1 MATEHSTTTI
11 SNGDSATGDRRDL
24 GEILVA
30 GGYLRREQLDEALKA
45 QADRVRS
52 DGSTAPRLGEI
63 LVEKGFITPDAVAM
77 ALGEQSR
84 LLLFCPRCV
93 AYVNVDPRPDAVG
106 YGCAKCQG
114 ALQAPPAGLPARST
128 DSSVI
133 ISSALPVPPEV
144 QELREDPAKRFGKY
158 IILEKIGR
166 GGVAEVFR
174 AWDTYLHQFV
184 ALKRI
189 KPVARGD
196 EEERHSRL
204 VSLLNEAHN
213 AIRLRHPNIVSV
225 YDIGRVAREY
235 YISMEFL
242 DGWSL
247 HDAVLDAHRRG
258 KLSPYYEDPKRW
270 TDILLQTAAALHYAH
285 TRPIPTLH
293 CDLKP
298 GNVFV
303 TKDGRVCVLDFGL
316 ARQLGDMHTEGG
328 VIVGTPSYMAP
339 EQATGSDDQIDA
351 RTDVY
356 GIGAILYELL
366 SGRPPFVGS
375 MYEILRRAVDEP
387 PVAPSR
393 VVRLKQ
399 ESGEAPKDLPVIP
412 PALEAL
418 CLRCL
423 EKQHAA
429 RPQSALEVVKAIES
443 ILKDRPSVVLL
454 QSPAAEPKAAPEKPP
469 AASARRYIA
478 ILEKRRRQDRI
489 KFLVAALV
497 LAVGTWFAIALG
509 LGGSSGGDARTQLG
523 RFRPDLVS
531 ALDSDSA
538 DFKVWAASLQV
549 FKRRLA
555 EAVESEKPHLP
566 RWEARDRTWASVK
579 AWRVK
584 SDGLVFDAG
593 SGPDALSWSE
603 IGPAGV
609 EALARACGLPE
620 RPEDRLGLAVY
631 YLCAGDLPRGR
642 RLLEGLRGTALESD
656 GARLLAR
663 LGR

>member
-1 MATEHSTTTI
+1 MSTDSHSTAI
-11 SNGDSATGDRRDL
+11 PGSETGDRHDL
-24 GEILVA
+24 GEILVRE
-30 GGYLRREQLDEALKA
+30 GLLKREQLEECLKA
-45 QADRVRS
+45 QGNV
-52 DGSTAPRLGEI
+52 GSTAPRLGEI
-63 LVEKGFITPDAVAM
+63 LVQKGYVTPEAVAK

-84 LLLFCPRCV
+84 LLLFCPRCM

-114 ALQAPPAGLPARST
+114 ALQAPPAGMPARST

-144 QELREDPAKRFGKY
+144 QALSGRPETRFGKY
-158 IILEKIGR
+158 VILEKIGR

-174 AWDTYLHQFV
+174 AWDTYLHQYV

-225 YDIGRVAREY
+225 YDIGRVEREY

-303 TKDGRVCVLDFGL
+303 TKEGRVCVLDFGL
-316 ARQLGDMHTEGG
+316 ARQLGDLHAEGG

-339 EQATGSDDQIDA
+339 EQATGADDQIDA

-356 GIGAILYELL
+356 GLGAILYELL

-399 ESGEAPKDLPVIP
+399 ESGEAPKDLPAIP

-418 CLRCL
+418 CMKCL
-423 EKQHAA
+423 EKEHAK
-429 RPQSALEVVKAIES
+429 RPQSPLDVVRALEAM
-443 ILKDRPSVVLL
+443 LKGPGSPPSV
-454 QSPAAEPKAAPEKPP
+454 PAPREEKQASGTALRYKAALERRRRGDRIKLAVSAAVLAFATWLVLAAWPGGAAQAEAEWRAQFGRLRPEL
-469 AASARRYIA
+469 AASAPGA
-478 ILEKRRRQDRI
+478 D
-489 KFLVAALV
+489 ALQ
-497 LAVGTWFAIALG
+497 G
-509 LGGSSGGDARTQLG
+509 
-523 RFRPDLVS
+523 
-531 ALDSDSA
+531 
-538 DFKVWAASLQV
+538 

-555 EAVESEKPHLP
+555 EAVDSEKPELS
-566 RWEARDRTWASVK
+566 RWEAAGKTWAKVK
-579 AWRVK
+579 VWRAK
-584 SDGLVFDAG
+584 SDGLVIDAG
-593 SGPDALSWSE
+593 SGPDALPWAE
-603 IGPAGV
+603 IGTGGI
-609 EALARACGLPE
+609 ESLARACGLP
-620 RPEDRLGLAVY
+620 RTPEDRLGLGIY
-631 YLCAGDLPRGR
+631 YACAGDRTRAQGMFDA
-642 RLLEGLRGTALESD
+642 LRGTSLDAE
-656 GARLLAR
+656 ATRFRER
-663 LGR
+663 LGK

>member
-1 MATEHSTTTI
+1 MSGE
-11 SNGDSATGDRRDL
+11 SATGDRHDL
-24 GEILVA
+24 GEILVRA
-30 GGYLRREQLDEALKA
+30 GLLTRERLTEALKA
-45 QADRVRS
+45 QAERAKEDS
-52 DGSTAPRLGEI
+52 AKAPRLGEI
-63 LVEKGFITPDAVAM
+63 LVELGYVTREQVAT
-77 ALGEQSR
+77 ALGEQDR

-93 AYVNVDPRPDAVG
+93 VYVNVDPRPDAVG

-114 ALQAPPAGLPARST
+114 ALQPPPAGMPARST

-133 ISSALPVPPEV
+133 ISSALPVPEEVRVLRDDPE
-144 QELREDPAKRFGKY
+144 KRFGKY
-158 IILEKIGR
+158 IVIEKIGR

-189 KPVARGD
+189 KPAARGD

-225 YDIGRVAREY
+225 YDIGRVHREY

-242 DGWSL
+242 DGWTL

-270 TDILLQTAAALHYAH
+270 TDIVLQTANALHYAH

-316 ARQLGDMHTEGG
+316 ARQIGDIQKDAG

-339 EQATGSDDQIDA
+339 EQATGADEQIDA

-356 GIGAILYELL
+356 GLGSILYELL

-387 PVAPSR
+387 PVPPSR

-399 ESGEAPKDLPVIP
+399 ESGEASKELPPIP
-412 PALEAL
+412 PALEEL

-423 EKQHAA
+423 EKEHAA
-429 RPQSALEVVKAIES
+429 RPQSALEVVRAVEAILRQPTS
-443 ILKDRPSVVLL
+443 GVL
-454 QSPAAEPKAAPEKPP
+454 PPPPPP
-469 AASARRYIA
+469 AEKVV
-478 ILEKRRRQDRI
+478 EKRGETSRRLAKARLDREKRDRVRLAI
-489 KFLVAALV
+489 VGAALV
-497 LAVGTWFAIALG
+497 LAGWIAWAVVSAFLP
-509 LGGSSGGDARTQLG
+509 SGAAGDAELRARLG
-523 RFRPDLVS
+523 RFRPDLV
-531 ALDSDSA
+531 
-538 DFKVWAASLQV
+538 AAESGSPELRAAAAYLRDV
-549 FKRRLA
+549 KRRLA
-555 EAVESEKPHLP
+555 EAVESEKPVLP
-566 RWEARDRTWASVK
+566 RWDAGGVTWSRVK
-579 AWRVK
+579 IWRVK
-584 SDGLVFDAG
+584 PDGLVFDAG
-593 SGPDALSWSE
+593 SGPDAMAWADVGTPGLD
-603 IGPAGV
+603 
-609 EALARACGLPE
+609 ALARAVGLPAT
-620 RPEDRLGLAVY
+620 PQDRLGLAIY
-631 YLCAGDLPRGR
+631 YLSAGDGGR
-642 RLLEGLRGTALESD
+642 ARPLFDALRGTSWGDEA
-656 GARLLAR
+656 GRIQAR
-663 LGR
+663 LGK